1 MTLTA
6 SAVRPVDAL
15 AELARAI
22 ATAKAGDPL
31 SPVTVVVPT
40 NTCGVMARR
49 ALGRQVGIVGV
60 DMVTLNR
67 LAELLAGPTLAASGR
82 SPMSSSVVELTIAQ
96 VLDAQPG
103 SFRDVAGHP
112 TTIVA
117 LRRVHEEIRLA
128 GPGAATR
135 LAASSM
141 RAQEATRVSRAVT
154 ARLEAA
160 WYDEADLFAEAA
172 RLVDAGDVTY
182 RGHVVVYLPT
192 DLDGLADEFVQVL
205 AERVDVHLVHP
216 DLDTEPDMDLDED
229 RRTGIGDPAD
239 GPGRRVTVVSTT
251 DADDEVRHA
260 VRAVLDAART
270 GVPFER
276 IALLWPTQQPY
287 ARLVEHHLDAAGIAW
302 NGRPGTV
309 VAERLAPRLVLD
321 LLDIDRRGLRRQG
334 LFSLLADVP
343 PRDSSGALYPTA
355 AWERASRQAG
365 VARDDDWGVRL
376 GPLIGSERWGAT
388 ADSLLAFVTEL
399 RTSLGHPARTRRWSE
414 WADWC
419 IEQIERWVGS
429 TRLERLPEAEYRAFE
444 ALTAALD
451 RLRHLDPVGEPVT
464 RHRFRAALESE
475 LDAMPGRVGRVG
487 DGVTVGALAGA
498 VGLDIDV
505 AIVLGA
511 AEGTLPPRPT
521 SDPLL
526 TDAER
531 ADAGLPTSD
540 AHTVRLHRA
549 LVALE
554 ATSRLMLTVP
564 RGDLRSTAHV
574 EPSRW
579 LDRWSART
587 HSITVASH
595 AAGLAATVF
604 PVSPTEHRLR
614 SRAAHV
620 NAGGELGAAADVAT
634 DRVLTRAIAMTS
646 ARRNDE
652 FSVFDGDLS
661 TATVPRVGGVMSP
674 SQLETWT
681 ACPHAYFARYLLHVT
696 PIEEPA
702 DQISITASDIGT
714 TQHRALDQFHRAVI
728 DGALPQPTRHG
739 WTDEHRAALMSMF
752 DDECA
757 RAQRRG
763 RTGRSAYWSD
773 ERERMRADLVAWL
786 EHDSVESVRRGSTVL
801 ASEHGF
807 GADSADRRPVGLA
820 LADGRVIG
828 LRGTVDRIDRAADGT
843 IIVTDHKS
851 GAARKYKDLTADDP
865 TLGATV
871 FQLPAYAAAAT
882 TFVADHDAPVRAE
895 YSLMGKGDYQ
905 RFGYTVTPAV
915 ADLVA
920 HGLQHVVDGIEAGYF
935 PHVPE
940 RPGWRLYT
948 ACLYCDPDELGTA
961 ERWADWLRKRRD
973 PRLSRWFGDPVATA
987 SAEPTEPGA
996 GNGG

>member
-6 SAVRPVDAL
+6 SAVRPAHAL

-22 ATAKAGDPL
+22 GAAKGHDPL
-31 SPVTVVVPT
+31 APVTVVVPT

-49 ALGRQVGIVGV
+49 ALGRARGIVGV

-67 LAELLAGPTLAASGR
+67 LAELIAGPTLAASGR
-82 SPMSSSVVELTIAQ
+82 SPMSSSLVELAIAQ
-96 VLDAQPG
+96 VLEAQPG
-103 SFRDVAGHP
+103 VFRDVAGHP

-117 LRRVHEEIRLA
+117 LRRVHDEVRLA
-128 GPGAATR
+128 GPAAAAR
-135 LAASSM
+135 LASSSR
-141 RAQEATRVSRAVT
+141 RAQDAVRVSRAVT
-154 ARLEAA
+154 GRLEDA
-160 WYDEADLFAEAA
+160 WYDEADLFAEAT
-172 RLVDAGDVTY
+172 RLVTTGDVAY
-182 RGHVVVYLPT
+182 RGHVVVHLPV
-192 DLDGLADEFVQVL
+192 DLAGLALEFVNAL
-205 AERVDVHLVHP
+205 GERVDVHLIEH
-216 DLDTEPDMDLDED
+216 
-229 RRTGIGDPAD
+229 DPVFLSSETVVDSGAAAE
-239 GPGRRVTVVSTT
+239 RLVTIVSTT

-260 VRAVLDAART
+260 VRAVLDAARR
-270 GVPFER
+270 GVPLER
-276 IALLWPTQQPY
+276 IGVLWPTQQPY
-287 ARLVEHHLDAAGIAW
+287 ARLVEHHLNAASIVW
-302 NGRPGTV
+302 NGRPGTLL
-309 VAERLAPRLVLD
+309 AERLAPRLVLD

-343 PRDSSGALYPTA
+343 PRDASGALYPTA

-376 GPLIGSERWGAT
+376 GPLVGSERWGDT
-388 ADSLLAFVTEL
+388 ADSLLTFVTEL
-399 RTSLGHPARTRRWSE
+399 RAALGHPGRTRRWSE

-419 IEQIERWVGS
+419 VEQIERWVGS
-429 TRLERLPEAEYRAFE
+429 TRLERLPEAEYRAYE
-444 ALTAALD
+444 ALTSALD

-464 RHRFRAALESE
+464 RHRFRSALESE

-487 DGVTVGALAGA
+487 DGVTVAALAGA

-540 AHTVRLHRA
+540 AHTRRLHRA
-549 LVALE
+549 LVALGD
-554 ATSRLMLTVP
+554 TSELTFTVP

-579 LDRWSART
+579 LDRWTPRS
-587 HSITVASH
+587 HTVTVDSH
-595 AAGLAATVF
+595 TAGLAATVF
-604 PVSPTEHRLR
+604 PVSASEHRLR
-614 SRAAHV
+614 ARATHVRAGGDLATVSDVGRDVVLSRAIS
-620 NAGGELGAAADVAT
+620 L
-634 DRVLTRAIAMTS
+634 TS
-646 ARRNDE
+646 ARRHDE
-652 FSVFDGDLS
+652 MSAFDGDLS
-661 TATVPRVGGVMSP
+661 SATVPRIDGVISP
-674 SQLETWT
+674 SQLETWA
-681 ACPHAYFARYLLHVT
+681 ACPHAYFMHYLLRVT

-714 TQHRALDQFHRAVI
+714 TQHAALDQFHRAVI
-728 DGALPQPTRHG
+728 AGVLAQPTEHG
-739 WTDEHRAALMSMF
+739 WTDEHHAALMSMF

-773 ERERMRADLVAWL
+773 ERERMRADLSNWL
-786 EHDSVESVRRGSTVL
+786 RHDSAEAVRRGATVV
-801 ASEHGF
+801 ASEQRF
-807 GADSADRRPVGLA
+807 GADSPDGRPVGLA
-820 LADGRVIG
+820 LADGRTIG
-828 LRGTVDRIDRAADGT
+828 LRGTVDRIDRTADGT
-843 IIVTDHKS
+843 IVVTDHKS
-851 GAARKYKDLTADDP
+851 GAAKKYKDLTPDDP

-905 RFGYTVTPAV
+905 RFGYTVTPEV
-915 ADLVA
+915 AQLVA
-920 HGLQHVVDGIEAGYF
+920 HGVQHVVDGIETGYF
-935 PHVPE
+935 PHVPQ

-948 ACLYCDPDELGTA
+948 ACLYCDPDELGTS

-973 PRLSRWFGDPVATA
+973 PRLARWFGDVV
-987 SAEPTEPGA
+987 GA
-996 GNGG
+996 PADDAPDAVGVGDG

>member
-1 MTLTA
+1 MTLTT
-6 SAVRPVDAL
+6 SAVRPARAL

-22 ATAKAGDPL
+22 AAAKGDDPL
-31 SPVTVVVPT
+31 APVTVVVPT

-49 ALGRQVGIVGV
+49 ALGRAGGVVGV

-67 LAELLAGPTLAASGR
+67 LAELIAGPTLAESGR
-82 SPMSSSVVELTIAQ
+82 SPMSSSLVELAVAQ

-112 TTIVA
+112 TTVVA
-117 LRRVHEEIRLA
+117 LRRVHDEIRLV
-128 GPGAATR
+128 GPGAAVR
-135 LAASSM
+135 LASSSR
-141 RAQEATRVSRAVT
+141 RAQEVVRISRAVT
-154 ARLEAA
+154 ARLEGS
-160 WYDEADLFAEAA
+160 WYDEADLFAEAT
-172 RLVDAGDVTY
+172 RLVRAGGATY
-182 RGHVVVYLPT
+182 RGHVVVHLPV
-192 DLDGLADEFVQVL
+192 DLGGLALEFVEAL
-205 AERVDVHLVHP
+205 AERIDVHFVEHDP
-216 DLDTEPDMDLDED
+216 TVLD
-229 RRTGIGDPAD
+229 GGA
-239 GPGRRVTVVSTT
+239 GPGLAAERDVTIVSTT

-260 VRAVLDAART
+260 VRAVLEAARR

-276 IALLWPTQQPY
+276 IGVVWPTQQPY
-287 ARLVEHHLDAAGIAW
+287 ARLVEHHLDAAGIVW
-302 NGRPGTV
+302 NGRPGTLLG
-309 VAERLAPRLVLD
+309 ERLVPRLVLD

-334 LFSLLADVP
+334 LFALLADVP
-343 PRDSSGALYPTA
+343 PRDASGALYPTA

-376 GPLIGSERWGAT
+376 GPLVGSERWGAT
-388 ADSLLAFVTEL
+388 ADSLLTFVTEL
-399 RTSLGHPARTRRWSE
+399 RTALGPPGRTRRWSE

-419 IEQIERWVGS
+419 VEQTERWIGS
-429 TRLERLPEAEYRAFE
+429 TRLERLPEAEYRAYE
-444 ALTAALD
+444 ALTSALD

-464 RHRFRAALESE
+464 RHRFRSALESE

-487 DGVTVGALAGA
+487 DGVTVAALAGA

-505 AIVLGA
+505 AVVLGA

-540 AHTVRLHRA
+540 AHTLRMHRA
-549 LVALE
+549 LVALGD
-554 ATSRLMLTVP
+554 TSDLTFTVP

-579 LDRWSART
+579 LDHWTPHALAL
-587 HSITVASH
+587 IVDSH
-595 AAGLAATVF
+595 TAGLSATVF
-604 PVSPTEHRLR
+604 PVSPSEHRLR
-614 SRAAHV
+614 ARSTHV
-620 NAGGELGAAADVAT
+620 RAGGDLVTAADVAE
-634 DRVLTRAIAMTS
+634 DRVLSRAITMTA
-646 ARRNDE
+646 ARRSDAVTE
-652 FSVFDGDLS
+652 FDGDLTS
-661 TATVPRVGGVMSP
+661 TTAPRIHGVISP
-674 SQLETWT
+674 SQLEAWA
-681 ACPHAYFARYLLHVT
+681 ACPHAYFVHYLLRAT

-728 DGALPQPTRHG
+728 AGTLPQPTEHG
-739 WTDEHRAALMSMF
+739 WTDEHLAALMSMF

-773 ERERMRADLVAWL
+773 ERERMRADLTNWL
-786 EHDSVESVRRGSTVL
+786 RRDSVESIARGSTVL
-801 ASEHGF
+801 ASEHRF
-807 GADSADRRPVGLA
+807 GADSPDGRSVGLA
-820 LADGRVIG
+820 LADGRTIG
-828 LRGTVDRIDRAADGT
+828 LRGTVDRIDRTADGT
-843 IIVTDHKS
+843 IVVTDHKS
-851 GAARKYKDLTADDP
+851 GAARKYEGLKADDP

-882 TFVADHDAPVRAE
+882 TFVADRGAPVRAE

-905 RFGYTVTPAV
+905 RFGYTLTPPV

-920 HGLQHVVDGIEAGYF
+920 HGLQLVVDGIETGFF

-948 ACLYCDPDELGTA
+948 ACLYCDPDELGTS

-973 PRLSRWFGDPVATA
+973 PRLARWFGDPVTA
-987 SAEPTEPGA
+987 PPIDDVAA
-996 GNGG
+996 NGTADSDG